1 MDEARK
7 ERIIEAGIVERGD
20 WGRLSPE
27 HIALADAI
35 LVMMDLQAENPGLDL
50 FNDESLKSEREQAE
64 DFRKNITEL
73 NDEMEL
79 EDFDVVQP
87 DKTFDAGIPIAIPM
101 SLIPLFNKI
110 LKECP

>member
-20 WGRLSPE
+20 WDRLFPE

-35 LVMMDLQAENPGLDL
+35 LVMMDLQAANPGLEL
-50 FNDESLKSEREQAE
+50 FSDESFKSEREQE
-64 DFRKNITEL
+64 EEFRENMKEF

-101 SLIPLFNKI
+101 SLVPLFNKI
-110 LKECP
+110 IKE